1 MAILCGVDIVYIPRI
16 EKMLDNDIVL
26 KKFFHQSELE
36 NPRPEHLAGIIAAK
50 EAFFKALGIVPKF
63 LDIQISYNKSGKPRL
78 IVSSMFQKFTSYD
91 VSISHDKDYAI
102 SFVVLQR

>member
-1 MAILCGVDIVYIPRI
+1 MSILCGVDIVYIPRV
-16 EKMLDNDIVL
+16 EKILHNDIVL
-26 KKFFHQSELE
+26 KKFFHQAELG
-36 NPRPEHLAGIIAAK
+36 NFQPEHLAGVIAAK

-63 LDIQISYNKSGKPRL
+63 LDIEISYNKSGKPRL
-78 IVSSMFQKFTSYD
+78 TVSSMFQKFRSYD